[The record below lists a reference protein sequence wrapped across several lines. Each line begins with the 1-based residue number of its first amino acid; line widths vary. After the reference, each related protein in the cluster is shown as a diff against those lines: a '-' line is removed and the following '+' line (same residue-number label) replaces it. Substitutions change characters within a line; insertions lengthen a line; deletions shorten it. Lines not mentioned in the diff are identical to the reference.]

1 MFYPLSAIHP
11 FLLVRFLL
19 SFRVYCLS
27 TCLVVG
33 QSIQFTGKKRNN
45 FFGHGLLILNISAF
59 QKSNLYKFPRP
70 PQIKVKTLVR
80 SVSEDH
86 SFKVDYWWSH
96 KPNSNWFLSDQHLKY
111 EYFEIQKWINVV
123 LNCKMRRICCRSDFG
138 CFAGGN
144 RGSRKLLQMFLK
156 MK

>member
-1 MFYPLSAIHP
+1 MFYPLSAIYP

-33 QSIQFTGKKRNN
+33 QSIQFTGKKKRNN

-80 SVSEDH
+80 SVSEEHSFSVSEDH
-86 SFKVDYWWSH
+86 SCKVDYWWSH
-96 KPNSNWFLSDQHLKY
+96 KPNSNWFLSDQHLRTC
-111 EYFEIQKWINVV
+111 FFSSNIWIFWNSKV
-123 LNCKMRRICCRSDFG
+123 N
-138 CFAGGN
+138 
-144 RGSRKLLQMFLK
+144 
-156 MK
+156 